1 MRKSTSPRPLRIFV
15 TDDHATTRLGIRHI
29 LEEEFRLAAF
39 GETADAAGTMRGLEQ
54 GTWDLLILDIGLP
67 DRDGLQVLHDVKAR
81 WPALP
86 VLIFSVHPED
96 QFALRALKAQ
106 ASGYLAKER
115 VPEELANAV
124 RNILDGRVYLA
135 PYVAARLAGA
145 TGPTAP
151 ALPHE
156 TLSDRE
162 FEVML
167 MIARGHTGKSIG
179 IQLGLSEKTVS
190 TYRARLLRKMR
201 FSGIADL
208 IRYACANG
216 MV

>member
-1 MRKSTSPRPLRIFV
+1 MKKSPPPRALRVFV
-15 TDDHATTRLGIRHI
+15 IDDHATTRLGIRQI
-29 LEEEFRLAAF
+29 LSEEFHLAAF
-39 GETADAAGTMRGLEQ
+39 GEAADAASAMRGLEQ
-54 GTWDLLILDIGLP
+54 GTWDLLILDITLP
-67 DRDGLQVLHDVKAR
+67 DRDGLQVLREVKAR
-81 WPALP
+81 WLGLP
-86 VLIFSVHPED
+86 VLIFSVHPEE
-96 QFALRALKAQ
+96 QFALRALKAH

-115 VPEELANAV
+115 APEELANAV
-124 RNILDGRVYLA
+124 RDVLAGRVYLA

-156 TLSDRE
+156 NLSDRE

-179 IQLGLSEKTVS
+179 NQLRLSEKTVS
-190 TYRARLLRKMR
+190 TYRARVFRKMR
-201 FSGIADL
+201 FSGTADL

-216 MV
+216 MA